1 MNIASRLEEDRPV
14 SPTTLS
20 SPKTWSESLV
30 KPTLSELKVQRPILL
45 PLLLMNIT
53 WFAKITIT
61 TVFLG
66 RLGELSLSGAT
77 LGFTFAN
84 VTGFSVLTGLNF
96 ALEPI
101 CGQAFGAKNFR
112 LLHKTLVMAASL
124 LLIISLPIALLWINV
139 DKILL
144 RFGQQEDVSIM
155 AKEYVVHLLPDLVIT
170 SFLSPLK
177 IYLTA
182 QNVTVPIMAATALA
196 IGLHVPLNVFLSKSM
211 GVRGVSMAFWVTDLM
226 ILVMLCIYVVI
237 KENMKGGKWKE
248 GGWWEQ
254 SGGDWIRMVKLAG
267 PCCLTTCLEWWCY
280 EIIVLLAG
288 NLPDAKEALGVI
300 AIVLNFDYL
309 LCSVML
315 SLATCASVR
324 VANELGA
331 NSAAAARA
339 SAYVSLGLAAVS
351 GVLGGAAMAG
361 ARGFWGALFTHEK
374 GIIVGVKRTMLIVA
388 VMEVMNFSVLV
399 SGGIARGTARPW
411 LGTYAS
417 VCGFYLLAL
426 PLGVILAFKV
436 HLGLAGLLTGLA
448 AGVAVCLLIL
458 LAFIARINWE
468 EESRKAQILASRAID
483 EATNNDDQ

>member
-1 MNIASRLEEDRPV
+1 MNIASRLEEN

-30 KPTLSELKVQRPILL
+30 KSTLSELKVQRPILL
-45 PLLLMNIT
+45 PLLLMNFT
-53 WFAKITIT
+53 WFAKLTIT
-61 TVFLG
+61 TAFLG

-84 VTGFSVLTGLNF
+84 VTGFSVLNGLSY
-96 ALEPI
+96 AVEPI

-112 LLHKTLVMAASL
+112 LLHKTLLMAATL
-124 LLIISLPIALLWINV
+124 LLFISLPIALLWLNV

-144 RFGQQEDVSIM
+144 HFGQEHDVSIV
-155 AKEYVVHLLPDLVIT
+155 AKEYVVYLLPDLVIT
-170 SFLSPLK
+170 SFLCPLK

-196 IGLHVPLNVFLSKSM
+196 VGLHVPLNVFLSKSM
-211 GVRGVSMAFWVTDLM
+211 GIRGVSMAFWVTDFM
-226 ILVMLCIYVVI
+226 ILAMLCIYVVI
-237 KENMKGGKWKE
+237 QENRKGFHNLT
-248 GGWWEQ
+248 GWWEQ
-254 SGGDWIRMVKLAG
+254 SGGDWVSLLKLAG

-280 EIIVLLAG
+280 EILVLLTG

-309 LCSVML
+309 LFSVMQSL
-315 SLATCASVR
+315 STCASVR

-331 NSAAAARA
+331 DAAAPAKI
-339 SAYVSLGLAAVS
+339 SACVSLGLAAVS

-361 ARGFWGALFTHEK
+361 ARGFWGALFTREK
-374 GIIVGVKRTMLIVA
+374 GIIVGVKKMMLIVA
-388 VMEVMNFSVLV
+388 VMEVVNFPVVV
-399 SGGIARGTARPW
+399 SGGIVRGTARPW

-436 HLGLAGLLTGLA
+436 HLGLAGLLTGFV
-448 AGVAVCLLIL
+448 AGVTVCLVVLVT
-458 LAFIARINWE
+458 FIARINWE
-468 EESRKAQILASRAID
+468 EESRKAQILASCAID